1 LGERRPEMAGK
12 RMQPLGV
19 YTLSLLLTL
28 GLSVILAAEEES
40 QPLLL
45 QEMSWMDVQNYLKAN
60 DMVIIPLGSTEQ
72 HGPHLPLGTDSYIG
86 LKVTE
91 MISARTGVVVA
102 PVLWSGY
109 SVYHSGFPGTLSLK
123 PETME
128 QVLFETAEMLIKY
141 GFRKVML
148 ANFHGGNRVVENNVI
163 HRINHT
169 TEATAVSIGIG
180 SPVQKGGGEDETFFD
195 NHAGLSETSW
205 MLFVRPDLVKM
216 ERAEKPKIK
225 FTAQMQKLL
234 EEGKTYP
241 DLMMIFNSQ
250 LAVPEDTKKK
260 GASHEISSNGI
271 WSFEDPREA
280 TEERGEKAAEYMV
293 RDAVNFIN
301 AWKRIKGN

>member
-1 LGERRPEMAGK
+1 MEKTGLKKSGQQLLMILCVLLFSVCLQAGEEGK
-12 RMQPLGV
+12 
-19 YTLSLLLTL
+19 SL
-28 GLSVILAAEEES
+28 I
-40 QPLLL
+40 L
-45 QEMSWMDVQNYLKAN
+45 QEMSWMDVQDYLKTN

-86 LKVTE
+86 LRVTE

-109 SVYHSGFPGTLSLK
+109 SVYHSGFPGTLNLK

-141 GFRKVML
+141 GFRRFMF
-148 ANFHGGNRVVENNVI
+148 ANFHGGNRVVENKVI

-180 SPVQKGGGEDETFFD
+180 SPVQKGGGEDDVFFD

-205 MLFVRPDLVKM
+205 MLFVRPDLVRM
-216 ERAEKPKIK
+216 ERAEKPQIT
-225 FTAQMQKLL
+225 FTSQMQKLL

-241 DLMMIFNSQ
+241 DLMMIFSAQ
-250 LAVPEDTKKK
+250 LAVPEETGKG
-260 GASHEISSNGI
+260 GASQQISSNGI
-271 WSFEDPREA
+271 WSFEDPKKA
-280 TEERGEKAAEYMV
+280 TKERGEKAAEYMV
-293 RDAVNFIN
+293 KDAVNFIK
-301 AWKRIKGN
+301 AWKLINN

>member
-1 LGERRPEMAGK
+1 MVKERLHLFGVFALSA
-12 RMQPLGV
+12 PLI
-19 YTLSLLLTL
+19 LWI
-28 GLSVILAAEEES
+28 GLFLAAEENGG
-40 QPLLL
+40 PLIL
-45 QEMSWMDVQNYLKAN
+45 QEMSWLDVQNYLKTN

-86 LKVTE
+86 LKVTQ

-141 GFRKVML
+141 GFRKVMF
-148 ANFHGGNRVVENNVI
+148 ANFHGGNRIVENNVI

-180 SPVQKGGGEDETFFD
+180 SQVQKGGGEDDTFFD

-205 MLFVRPDLVKM
+205 MLYVRSDLVM
-216 ERAEKPKIK
+216 MDRAEKPKIK

-250 LAVPEDTKKK
+250 LAVPEDTNKK

-280 TEERGEKAAEYMV
+280 TKERGEKAAEYMA

-301 AWKRIKGN
+301 AWKRFKGN